1 MFCGNRIYV
10 FIAITGIDSYT
21 LLMSMTDVLLY
32 PDDTDFF
39 VFYGKFILL
48 EDSSC
53 TQTGATL
60 FCHCKEA
67 GLVADSFAE
76 PEYGYAA
83 ALLSSDMNLPEGC
96 QAVPLRNLFAAG
108 NPLASKA
115 ARALGLLNW
124 RKASRF
130 CSRCG
135 APLSDDEKETAR
147 RCTKCSSVVYPR
159 ISPCIIILVTRP
171 RADGQGREML
181 LARHVQRNQD
191 MYTCI
196 AGFMECG
203 ESVEECAARE
213 VKEETGLF
221 IKNIRYFKSQ
231 SWPFPEQLMIGLTAD
246 YDSGEIVLQE
256 DELSEAKWFSSDDLP
271 NTPPPGSLAWDL
283 IQASGC

>member
-1 MFCGNRIYV
+1 
-10 FIAITGIDSYT
+10 
-21 LLMSMTDVLLY
+21 MSMTDADSCL
-32 PDDTDFF
+32 PDTAYF
-39 VFYGKFILL
+39 VFYEKFILIQATAG
-48 EDSSC
+48 DSTLSEVKADD
-53 TQTGATL
+53 TGKEAAYSTGASL
-60 FCHCKEA
+60 FDSCKNA
-67 GLVADSFAE
+67 GIITDSFAE

-83 ALLSSDMNLPEGC
+83 SLLASDKNLPEGSTLI
-96 QAVPLRNLFAAG
+96 PLRSLFTAE
-108 NPLASKA
+108 NPLAAKA

-124 RKASRF
+124 RKATRF

-135 APLSDDEKETAR
+135 APLADDSRETAR
-147 RCTKCSSVVYPR
+147 RCTSCGTIIYPR

-171 RADGQGREML
+171 CADGKGREML

-213 VKEETGLF
+213 VKEETGLS
-221 IKNIRYFKSQ
+221 ITNIHYFKSQ

-246 YDSGEIVLQE
+246 YAGGCLKLQE
-256 DELSEAKWFSSDDLP
+256 DELSEAAWFTPDALP

-283 IQASGC
+283 IHQTV